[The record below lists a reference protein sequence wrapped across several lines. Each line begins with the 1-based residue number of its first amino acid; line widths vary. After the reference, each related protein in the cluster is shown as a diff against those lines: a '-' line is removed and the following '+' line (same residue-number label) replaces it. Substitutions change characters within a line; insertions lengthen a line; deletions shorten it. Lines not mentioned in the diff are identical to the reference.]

1 MTQNMEEEV
10 QTREYGEAK
19 ALKIQRELRLSSHDL
34 PALARYARQ
43 CFEEGKGEARA
54 NSSEVTKLREVL
66 KTAELELCDAHAWMS
81 MKRLGKAKNIMS
93 SVRRSMRA
101 VLIREEKM

>member
-1 MTQNMEEEV
+1 MIWNTEEDV

-43 CFEEGKGEARA
+43 CFEEGKAEERA
-54 NSSEVTKLREVL
+54 KGAAVTKLRGVL

-81 MKRLGKAKNIMS
+81 MKRLGRAKNIMS
-93 SVRRSMRA
+93 NVRRSMRA
-101 VLIREEKM
+101 ALICEENV